1 MTVEEQRYLE
11 ECKKVLDGEKTDVVS
26 MAINYG
32 LQIPEIRKVVQ
43 SKDKRTA

>member
-11 ECKKVLDGEKTDVVS
+11 ECKKVLDGEKMDVVS

-32 LQIPEIRKVVQ
+32 LQI
-43 SKDKRTA
+43 S